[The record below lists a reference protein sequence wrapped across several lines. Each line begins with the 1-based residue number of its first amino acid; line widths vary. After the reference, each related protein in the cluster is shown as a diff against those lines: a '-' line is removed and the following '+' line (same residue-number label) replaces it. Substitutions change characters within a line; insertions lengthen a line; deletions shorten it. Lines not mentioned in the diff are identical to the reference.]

1 MHFLRKRS
9 NALKYLLLITCVF
22 FHLGRGYA
30 QEDPSQANPAP
41 AAQGESKDGVQ
52 EMSLEEIN
60 RQLENPLSRLWSL
73 VFQENLTLLSGDAV
87 EGTETS
93 NVFFFQPF
101 MPIPVGRGKM
111 FAARPVFP
119 IVTSPVF
126 DSENGAS
133 STGHVTGFG
142 DMQLMSVLGPDK
154 SDGNMMGVGGTFK
167 FPTATD
173 DLLGEGKYQ
182 AGPAGMLFYLGRP
195 WTIGTLIQHWWSFA
209 GDEDR
214 AETSQTD
221 IQYVIRRQIPGAMSL
236 GMGPTISIDWKA
248 EEGNKVTFP
257 IGFGIT
263 KTIRAGNLPMKIR
276 FEPQYSII
284 RPDNLGTEWNFRIQI
299 APVIQNPF

>member
-1 MHFLRKRS
+1 LPVSKTAGWKPALAQKQTIQDDTDSTAQAELEGDLRE
-9 NALKYLLLITCVF
+9 I
-22 FHLGRGYA
+22 
-30 QEDPSQANPAP
+30 
-41 AAQGESKDGVQ
+41 
-52 EMSLEEIN
+52 SLEEIN

-73 VFQENLTLLSGDAV
+73 VFQENLTLLDGDAG
-87 EGTETS
+87 EDTETA

-126 DSENGAS
+126 DSQDRTGS
-133 STGHVTGFG
+133 SGHMTGFG
-142 DMQLMSVLGPDK
+142 DMQLMTLVGPDK
-154 SDGNMMGVGGTFK
+154 ADGNMMGAGATFK

-173 DLLGEGKYQ
+173 DLLGAGKYQ
-182 AGPAGMLFYLGRP
+182 AGPAAMLFYLGRP

-209 GDEDR
+209 GDKGR

-221 IQYVIRRQIPGAMSL
+221 IQYVMRRQIPGAMSL

-257 IGFGIT
+257 IGLGIT
-263 KTIRAGNLPMKIR
+263 KTFRWGNIPFKVR

-284 RPDNLGTEWNFRIQI
+284 RPDHLGAEWNFRIQI
-299 APVIQNPF
+299 APVIQNSF

>member
-1 MHFLRKRS
+1 M
-9 NALKYLLLITCVF
+9 
-22 FHLGRGYA
+22 LGQGYA
-30 QEDPSQANPAP
+30 QEKPSRGDTETTAQAEP
-41 AAQGESKDGVQ
+41 EDDLK

-73 VFQENLTLLSGDAV
+73 VFQENLTLLKGD
-87 EGTETS
+87 ELKDTETA

-101 MPIPVGRGKM
+101 MPVPVGRGKM
-111 FAARPVFP
+111 FAVRPVFP
-119 IVTSPVF
+119 IVTSPVLT
-126 DSENGAS
+126 SENGS
-133 STGHVTGFG
+133 SSNGHVTGFG
-142 DMQLMSVLGPDK
+142 DMQIMSLLGPDK
-154 SDGNMMGVGGTFK
+154 ADGNMMGAGATFK

-173 DLLGEGKYQ
+173 DVLGEVKYQ
-182 AGPAGMLFYLGRP
+182 AGPAAMLFYLGRP
-195 WTIGTLIQHWWSFA
+195 WTIGTLVQHWWSFA

-214 AETSQTD
+214 TETSQTD

-248 EEGNKVTFP
+248 GEGNKVTFP
-257 IGFGIT
+257 IGLGIT
-263 KTIRAGNLPMKIR
+263 KTFRWGNIPFKVR